1 MASWWSHVY
10 GTAAQGLQITIVGM
24 ALVFFTLGLI
34 IVSMVLLT
42 QLPGLRSSKA
52 GQEPEEAP
60 EEPAIK
66 PAVVEPSAGGD
77 ELAQIAAIA
86 VAVMRSRRGS
96 RQPSRPAITATAW
109 KQVGR
114 ARQLGL

>member
-52 GQEPEEAP
+52 GQQPKEAP
-60 EEPAIK
+60 EE
-66 PAVVEPSAGGD
+66 
-77 ELAQIAAIA
+77 
-86 VAVMRSRRGS
+86 
-96 RQPSRPAITATAW
+96 RQPSSQQSLSHLLAVMSLRRSPP
-109 KQVGR
+109 
-114 ARQLGL
+114 LP

>member
-24 ALVFFTLGLI
+24 ALVFFTLGLV

-42 QLPGLRSSKA
+42 QLPGLRSGKA
-52 GQEPEEAP
+52 DQEPEEAP
-60 EEPAIK
+60 EEPAK
-66 PAVVEPSAGGD
+66 LTVVVPSADD

-86 VAVMRSRRGS
+86 VAVLRSRRRS
-96 RQPSRPAITATAW
+96 RQPSRPATATTAW